1 MNVYGENHEALS
13 YSEQYEVSA
22 RLLANPS
29 LTHLKSSH
37 RRRNTHPAMGGWGAA
52 STLQYSWPY
61 LLLSRYLKQTQRH
74 RQCSYLVHLEV
85 RWRLVSAIEKSN
97 ISHQHRPQLFLNLFN
112 HYIKKKITVT
122 VKVVPCWTP
131 MRCSFSWFPWRN
143 VSSEMQH
150 IKAILFSGEFYKI
163 IYKPFNL

>member
-1 MNVYGENHEALS
+1 MS
-13 YSEQYEVSA
+13 
-22 RLLANPS
+22 RPS
-29 LTHLKSSH
+29 LLINSSAWMFMEKIMRH
-37 RRRNTHPAMGGWGAA
+37 WATLSSTRSQPDSWQTLPWLLSNLPIGEEKHILQWGGWGAA

-61 LLLSRYLKQTQRH
+61 LLLSWYLKQTQRH

-97 ISHQHRPQLFLNLFN
+97 ISHQHRPQLILNLFN

-150 IKAILFSGEFYKI
+150 IKATLFS
-163 IYKPFNL
+163 